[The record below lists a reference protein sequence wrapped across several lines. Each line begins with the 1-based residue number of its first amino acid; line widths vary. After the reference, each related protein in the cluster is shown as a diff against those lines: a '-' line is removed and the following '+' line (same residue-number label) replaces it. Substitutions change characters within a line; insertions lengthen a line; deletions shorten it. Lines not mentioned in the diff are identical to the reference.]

1 MRTETEVRCGQ
12 RAAKAAHLVF
22 CACALLFFSG
32 FANAAAN
39 FTQLDSTMLT
49 VVSTL
54 QGAGIAVV
62 TVAIIWA
69 GYKMIFQHARWTDV
83 ATVVLGAVLIGAATT
98 IANWLIPAMG

>member
-1 MRTETEVRCGQ
+1 VQ
-12 RAAKAAHLVF
+12 QVF
-22 CACALLFFSG
+22 CVCALLLFSG
-32 FANAAAN
+32 VAGATAN
-39 FTQLDSTMLT
+39 FNQLNSTLLT
-49 VVSTL
+49 VVSGL

-98 IANWLIPAMG
+98 IANWLIPSMG